1 MRWQRI
7 AQAAIAVFVIGF
19 IAVLVVTLRRER
31 AQPPPQE
38 APERIDETSTVET
51 PKGGR
56 QQVVDPSGRKE
67 WELDFGTHIVLPDG
81 RNRFSGGVKATVNR
95 GEAPLVITARE
106 ADVTPPEEGDQVAP
120 KEAVFRGDATITGS
134 DGLEVKG
141 NEITYTHADG
151 LISMPGPVT
160 FKKGRT
166 TGSGVNATYDQ
177 NREVF
182 WIRNQARVNV
192 APDPDG
198 GGALE
203 ATADAIG
210 MARLEHYMRLEGSAR
225 IDGQGRTANA
235 DSIVVRLTDDD
246 QRVRAL
252 ELRGNSRIAGS
263 DGALQSMAARDID
276 MAYADDGRTLQT
288 ARLVES
294 ASVQLP
300 GNGGGKQISGST
312 IDIGLGPDGT
322 TVTSLVAAAP
332 VQVDLP
338 GEGNAP
344 AKRICSSS
352 LNATGEPHEGLRGAT
367 FSGGVEYRERRG
379 SAITSPCAA
388 GPAPARGQAAATD
401 RTALSETLTVET
413 QPGLGAIQRADFRGN
428 VRFTDPPDF
437 VAQAQQGI
445 YDIARDRL
453 DLSPSPGLPGPQ
465 SPTVTDGNVT
475 VAARTIQF
483 SLASGG
489 LIAETTVRST
499 IDPRNRKKESTAK
512 VPSMLADDEPV
523 NVTSNRLEYKGEGSA
538 AVYTG
543 AATLWQGADTTIKA
557 DSIAIDEKTG
567 NLIARGK
574 ATTSFLFEEADRK
587 TGQKRRQST
596 TGTAD
601 TFAYD
606 DNKRIATYT
615 GKARMTGPQGD
626 VTGEEILLYLKPD
639 VNELERAEAAGAN
652 GAVTVRESNRKSEG
666 DHLVYTSAD
675 ERYVMTGNPVKI
687 TQERNGNCTL
697 TIGSSAT
704 FNRASESAEVLGS
717 ASGRIPARTEAMKAC
732 PPELRR

>member
-1 MRWQRI
+1 MRWQRV

-19 IAVLVVTLRRER
+19 IAVLVITLRRER
-31 AQPPPQE
+31 AQPPPQQ
-38 APERIDETSTVET
+38 APERIDPESTVET
-51 PKGGR
+51 PQGGM
-56 QQVVDPSGRKE
+56 QQVVDPSGREE
-67 WELDFGTHIVLPDG
+67 WKLEFGTHVVLPDG
-81 RNRFSGGVKATVNR
+81 RNRFSGGVKATINR
-95 GEAPLVITARE
+95 ADAPVIITARE
-106 ADVTPPEEGDQVAP
+106 ADVTPPEEGSQVAP
-120 KEAVFRGDATITGS
+120 KEAVFRGDAMISGS

-141 NEITYTHADG
+141 NEITYRHADG

-166 TGSGVNATYDQ
+166 TGSGVNAVYDQ

-192 APDPDG
+192 APGPDG

-225 IDGQGRTANA
+225 IDGEGRTANA
-235 DSIVVRLTDDD
+235 DGIVVRLTDDD

-252 ELRGNSRIAGS
+252 ELRGNSRITGT

-288 ARLVES
+288 ARLVEN

-300 GNGGGKQISGST
+300 GNGGGKRISGST

-344 AKRICSSS
+344 AKRIRSSS
-352 LNATGEPHEGLRGAT
+352 LNATGDPGEGLRGAT
-367 FSGGVEYRERRG
+367 FGGGVEYRE
-379 SAITSPCAA
+379 T
-388 GPAPARGQAAATD
+388 APARRNAAAID
-401 RTALSETLTVET
+401 RTALSETLVVET

-428 VRFTDPPDF
+428 VRFTDPPEF
-437 VAQAQQGI
+437 AAQAQQGI

-453 DLSPSPGLPGPQ
+453 DLSPSPGLPGPP

-483 SLASGG
+483 SLTSRELTAD
-489 LIAETTVRST
+489 TTVRST
-499 IDPRNRKKESTAK
+499 IDPKSRKGRGGSASKT
-512 VPSMLADDEPV
+512 PSMLDGDEPV

-557 DSIAIDEKTG
+557 DSIAIDEQTG
-567 NLIARGK
+567 NLTARGK

-587 TGQKRRQST
+587 SGQKRRQST

-606 DNKRIATYT
+606 DSKRVATYT
-615 GKARMTGPQGD
+615 GNARMTGPHGD
-626 VTGEEILLYLKPD
+626 VNGEQIVLYLKPD
-639 VNELERAEAAGAN
+639 VNELERAEATGAN
-652 GAVTVRESNRKSEG
+652 GTVRVRESNRIAEG
-666 DHLVYTSAD
+666 AHLVYTSAD
-675 ERYVMTGNPVKI
+675 ERYVMTGSPVKI
-687 TQERNGNCTL
+687 IEERKGTCTL
-697 TIGSSAT
+697 TTGTSAT

-717 ASGRIPARTEAMKAC
+717 ASGRIPARTEPMKAC

>member
-1 MRWQRI
+1 MRWQRV

-19 IAVLVVTLRRER
+19 IAVLVITLRRER

-38 APERIDETSTVET
+38 APERLDPKSTIET
-51 PKGGR
+51 PQGAT
-56 QQVVDPSGRKE
+56 QSVVDPSGREEFKVE
-67 WELDFGTHIVLPDG
+67 SSTHVVLPDG
-81 RNRFSGGVKATVNR
+81 RQRMSGGVKVTINR
-95 GEAPLVITARE
+95 GDSPIVVTARE
-106 ADVTPPEEGDQVAP
+106 ADLIPPDEGSKEP
-120 KEAVFRGDATITGS
+120 MKEAVFRGDATITGS
-134 DGLEVKG
+134 DGLEIKG
-141 NEITYTHADG
+141 NEITYTQADG
-151 LISMPGPVT
+151 LITMPGPVT
-160 FKKGRT
+160 FRKGRT
-166 TGSGVNATYDQ
+166 SGSGVNATYDQ

-192 APDPDG
+192 APGPD

-225 IDGQGRTANA
+225 IDGQGRTATA

-252 ELRGNSRIAGS
+252 ELRGNSRITGS

-276 MAYADDGRTLQT
+276 MAYAEDGRTLQT
-288 ARLVES
+288 ARLVEN
-294 ASVQLP
+294 ASVHLP
-300 GNGGGKQISGST
+300 GAGGGKRISGST

-338 GEGNAP
+338 GEGDAP

-352 LNATGEPHEGLRGAT
+352 LNATGEPGEGLRGAT
-367 FSGGVEYRERRG
+367 FGGGVEYRERRG
-379 SAITSPCAA
+379 SPITSPCAT
-388 GPAPARGQAAATD
+388 GPAPARGQAPATD
-401 RTALSETLTVET
+401 RTARSETLIVET

-453 DLSPSPGLPGPQ
+453 DLSPSPGLPGPP

-483 SLASGG
+483 SLGSGAM
-489 LIAETTVRST
+489 IAETTVRST
-499 IDPRNRKKESTAK
+499 IDPRNRSKESTAK

-523 NVTSNRLEYKGEGSA
+523 NVTSNRLEYKGEGSP

-543 AATLWQGADTTIKA
+543 AVTLWQGADTTIKA

-574 ATTSFLFEEADRK
+574 AATSFLFEEADRK

-615 GKARMTGPQGD
+615 GNARMSGPQGD
-626 VTGEEILLYLKPD
+626 VTGEEIVLYLKPD
-639 VNELERAEAAGAN
+639 VNELERAEATGAN
-652 GAVTVRESNRKSEG
+652 GAVTVRESNRIAEG

-697 TIGSSAT
+697 TIGSKAT